1 MLIAAKL
8 LLIMEVTN
16 VKYLN
21 KIVRWFDSEGKTL

>member
-8 LLIMEVTN
+8 LLIIEVTN

-21 KIVRWFDSEGKTL
+21 KIVRWFDSKGKTL